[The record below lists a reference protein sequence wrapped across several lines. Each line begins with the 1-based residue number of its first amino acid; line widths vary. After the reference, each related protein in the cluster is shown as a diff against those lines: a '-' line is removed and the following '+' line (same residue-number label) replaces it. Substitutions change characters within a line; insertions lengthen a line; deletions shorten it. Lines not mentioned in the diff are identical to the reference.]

1 VHNIFA
7 GFDWQTFSR
16 LMSHAGIDP
25 RHWVSIGIVDVD
37 TPQNRSVRFS
47 DQDGPLPQPLVNVT
61 MQPSGL
67 PVSARVLQGVSGAG
81 VGQWHPFVGGDEVL
95 LLIPGGDE
103 GLGAVIVGRLSNSI
117 DKFPTNVAGNDTT
130 QNSLG
135 FMRFSEP
142 FVMESGTS
150 LTFRVSSHGAFIS
163 LDPVGG
169 ITATSG
175 SGHYLAIQDDLV
187 SLQTKDTSCM
197 VQIDPSAQTVFLQA
211 SDTQLLLQPTSSG
224 ASHFLGPGTLS
235 LITMGGGYAPGHAV
249 TLEQVTVL
257 LWALATGIG
266 ALLVPTLTPPEV
278 VALVNVALAA
288 AAAGPV
294 APFVSA
300 INTGLS
306 TPPDPSGATP
316 GVGRAGLLF

>member
-1 VHNIFA
+1 VHNLFA
-7 GFDWQTFSR
+7 GFDWQTFAR

-61 MQPSGL
+61 LQPSGL

-81 VGQWHPFVGGDEVL
+81 VGEWHPFVGGDEVL
-95 LLIPGGDE
+95 LLVPGGDE

-130 QNSLG
+130 QNSVA
-135 FMRFSEP
+135 FKRFSEP

-150 LTFRVSSHGAFIS
+150 LTFRISSHGGFLS
-163 LDPVGG
+163 LDGTG
-169 ITATSG
+169 NATLTSG
-175 SGHYLAIQDDLV
+175 SGHYLALHDDLV

-211 SDTQLLLQPTSSG
+211 SDTQLLLQPTASG

-266 ALLVPTLTPPEV
+266 ALLIPTLTPPEV
-278 VALVNVALAA
+278 IALVNVALAGA
-288 AAAGPV
+288 VVGTV
-294 APFVSA
+294 APFVAA
-300 INTGLS
+300 INAGLS
-306 TPPDPSGATP
+306 TPPDPSGTTP